1 MRLRQYY
8 NALLDD
14 LVRDANRVG
23 SEGWDGLITAFE
35 PGAGTGDF
43 YKDILYPTD
52 IMPYVLTGFVW
63 REMTWEPLLTRQ
75 QMLDRVRQRFFG
87 REAAAQLAEDLWLLR
102 EIIRDSAGG
111 KLSPA
116 NRDKLVSIEDHA
128 AKARP
133 SAGPKTAEALDLVNR
148 AIVDIR
154 KHTAAKEK

>member
-1 MRLRQYY
+1 MLCQTIWSGTRT
-8 NALLDD
+8 
-14 LVRDANRVG
+14 
-23 SEGWDGLITAFE
+23 GWGQKAGDGLITAFE

-52 IMPYVLTGFVW
+52 IMPSVLTGFVW
-63 REMTWEPLLTRQ
+63 REMTWEPLLTRE